1 MSFLLGPLA
10 LAGKITG
17 AATGTDPVRL
27 GMKMAQKHPELA
39 KKVAGKT
46 ARVGVK
52 HVEHMG
58 QRVVDSSED
67 IADIS
72 GNIAGALTTAAG
84 GLTAT
89 GVGAPLAA
97 VLGGAAGVAGG
108 VAAGAKAVTGMKEK
122 GQLGLH
128 QSTAAERARMSKA
141 TMDELWK

>member
-27 GMKMAQKHPELA
+27 GMKTAQKHPELA
-39 KKVAGKT
+39 KKIGGKVA
-46 ARVGVK
+46 RSGVK

-72 GNIAGALTTAAG
+72 GNIAGGLTTAAG
-84 GLTAT
+84 ALTAT
-89 GVGAPLAA
+89 GIGAPIAALA
-97 VLGGAAGVAGG
+97 LSGAGLAGG
-108 VAAGAKAVTGMKEK
+108 VSAGAKAVTEMKEK
-122 GQLGLH
+122 GTLGLH
-128 QSTAAERARMSKA
+128 QSTAEERARMSKA